1 MAKALL
7 NENLIASHKRSGDF
21 VALGAKRRVCGVAF
35 TAGTALHC
43 RCTASLCRPKREKT
57 AVLVEK
63 DGVLTAAGKSHVNIG
78 ASLGTAAPVGTETR
92 VTLSIVATALP
103 PSLATSSAD
112 KQINNEALSS
122 R

>member
-7 NENLIASHKRSGDF
+7 NENLISSHKRIGDF
-21 VALGAKRRVCGVAF
+21 VALGAKRRDCGVAF

-43 RCTASLCRPKREKT
+43 RCTVSLCRRKREKT

-63 DGVLTAAGKSHVNIG
+63 DGALTAAGKSNVNIG
-78 ASLGTAAPVGTETR
+78 ASLGTALAVVRETS
-92 VTLSIVATALP
+92 VTPSIVANALP
-103 PSLATSSAD
+103 LSLAASSAD
-112 KQINNEALSS
+112 KQPNNEALSS